1 MIRLRLALIVLT
13 AIVST
18 TTTQAIDW
26 TFWNDDDDSTP
37 SPVSSDTS
45 ISETLSPETLSN
57 MMGSDYMDNV
67 KSVIYSGKGSDS
79 DSDSGSL
86 PDVGSSSGSASEPPA
101 SSASS
106 SASSLDTDD
115 NSASN
120 ALSLAGSFGLDLPI
134 PSMDEIATPSTAVT
148 SYKSTYRNWVGPW
161 TQSSDAA
168 CYREAHFMKKCPSNY
183 DRNELTNTCWTE
195 CPMDYPVEC
204 GMQCIQ
210 QNNDCGREN
219 AAKIS
224 AVAMSAFSMA
234 TFGVFGQLANW

>member
-79 DSDSGSL
+79 DSDSESL
-86 PDVGSSSGSASEPPA
+86 PD
-101 SSASS
+101 
-106 SASSLDTDD
+106 
-115 NSASN
+115 
-120 ALSLAGSFGLDLPI
+120 
-134 PSMDEIATPSTAVT
+134 
-148 SYKSTYRNWVGPW
+148 
-161 TQSSDAA
+161 
-168 CYREAHFMKKCPSNY
+168 
-183 DRNELTNTCWTE
+183 
-195 CPMDYPVEC
+195 
-204 GMQCIQ
+204 
-210 QNNDCGREN
+210 
-219 AAKIS
+219 
-224 AVAMSAFSMA
+224 
-234 TFGVFGQLANW
+234 